1 MIRLFT
7 PLTSADM
14 KTKFFDNVAF
24 PQTITMNETE
34 KTLGLTEQIEEVDNI
49 NKIIKLLVTH

>member
-1 MIRLFT
+1 
-7 PLTSADM
+7 M